1 MKKTQIPYVDP
12 DVLEEVSRPLLAA
25 VDLGSTSIVAYLMD
39 GLTGRR
45 LSVRSMLNPQKK
57 YGADVVTRS
66 SYALEHG
73 ARILSS
79 CAEEAVNHLLREAAR
94 ECQRSSEDIVRIVMV
109 GNTCMHHL
117 FLNIPTDS
125 LVVAPHKPVVK
136 KAVKR
141 TALDCGILVYPS
153 AELWWLPNIGGFVG
167 ADTVAGILSSGMC
180 GQEDLILLV
189 DVGTNAELVLGS
201 RHRRIACST
210 AAGPAFEGMK
220 MSCGMRGNEGAIDH
234 VFLENGRLRYHVI
247 GETEAL
253 GICGSGLLDAVAC
266 LLKTGAMD
274 ETGRM
279 EKTWHFTPKVGVSQK
294 DIRELQLAKAAI
306 AAGIRLLCSHYGAVF
321 SDIREVQLAGS
332 FGTDMDPA
340 SACAVGLFP
349 GELKEKIRPVG
360 NAAGEGAQ
368 MAALSVETY
377 EACGRLA
384 EETEFLELAGDRAFP
399 DLFMEE
405 LLFPVQ

>member
-12 DVLEEVSRPLLAA
+12 NVLEDVSQPLLAA

-39 GLTGRR
+39 GLTGRC

-73 ARILSS
+73 AEILSS
-79 CAEEAVNHLLREAAR
+79 CAGEAVNHLLRETAG
-94 ECQRSSEDIVRIVMV
+94 ECRRSSEDIVRIVMV

-117 FLNIPTDS
+117 FLNIPTDR
-125 LVVAPHKPVVK
+125 LVIAPHEPRVK

-141 TALDCGILVYPS
+141 NALDCGILVYPS

-167 ADTVAGILSSGMC
+167 ADTVAGILSSGIYR
-180 GQEDLILLV
+180 QEDLILLV
-189 DVGTNAELVLGS
+189 DIGTNAELVLGS
-201 RHRRIACST
+201 RDRRIACSA

-220 MSCGMRGNEGAIDH
+220 TSCGMRGNEGAIDH
-234 VFLENGRLRYHVI
+234 VSVENGQLRYHVI

-253 GICGSGLLDAVAC
+253 GICGSGLLDTAAC
-266 LLKTGAMD
+266 LLKTGVMD

-279 EKTWHFTPKVGVSQK
+279 EKPWYFTPKVGVSQN

-306 AAGIRLLCSHYGAVF
+306 AAGIRLLCRHYGAAF

-340 SACAVGLFP
+340 SACTVGLFP
-349 GELKEKIRPVG
+349 AELREKIRPVG
-360 NAAGEGAQ
+360 NAAGEGAR
-368 MAALSVETY
+368 MAVLSTETY

-384 EETEFLELAGDRAFP
+384 EETEFLELARDRAFP
-399 DLFMEE
+399 DIFMEE
-405 LLFPVQ
+405 LLFPV